1 MGIRCIFLGVLFAM
15 AGAYGHPVSYEGGTA
30 LMVHL
35 LPTHNKLSLIYSP
48 RWWLGTGVVVEKFKE
63 DRAYESLHLGLL
75 IKRWNFLAAQGN
87 IYVYGGPGR
96 YEINST
102 NESAT
107 FIRLGFQ
114 MDYETRKFYIA
125 VKYIEY
131 RALRSSLD
139 ILDKTLGFGIGFAP
153 YVANFKDLNSWVIF
167 RVNVS
172 NKLKGHA
179 YIPTLRFFYKN
190 FLWEVG
196 QSLKG
201 QSSLN
206 FMVRY

>member
-1 MGIRCIFLGVLFAM
+1 MDIRCVFLGVLFA
-15 AGAYGHPVSYEGGTA
+15 AVGAYGHPVSYEGGTA

-35 LPTHNKLSLIYSP
+35 LPAHNKLSLIYSP
-48 RWWLGTGVVVEKFKE
+48 KWWLGTGVVVEKLDG
-63 DRAYESLHLGLL
+63 DRAYESLHVGWL
-75 IKRWNFLAAQGN
+75 IKRWNLSVAQGN

-96 YEINST
+96 YKVDST
-102 NESAT
+102 NESAS

-125 VKYIEY
+125 AKYIEY
-131 RALRSSLD
+131 RTLKSSLG
-139 ILDKTLGFGIGFAP
+139 ILDKALGFGIGFAP

-172 NKLKGHA
+172 DDLKEYA
-179 YIPTLRFFYKN
+179 YVPTLRFFYKN